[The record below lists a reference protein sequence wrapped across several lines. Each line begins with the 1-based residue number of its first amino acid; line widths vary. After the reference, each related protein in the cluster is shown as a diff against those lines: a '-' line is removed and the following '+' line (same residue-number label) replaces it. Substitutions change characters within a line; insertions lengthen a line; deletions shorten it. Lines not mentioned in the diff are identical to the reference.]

1 MPFGWIESNSSE
13 YKGLLEHIARYLTEP
28 KVWGQETDVGI
39 EFFDVENVK
48 TKQINH
54 FQSWDIKK

>member
-39 EFFDVENVK
+39 EFFDMENVK
-48 TKQINH
+48 TNQIHH
-54 FQSWDIKK
+54 FQS